1 MSKPL
6 YLEKYPHL
14 FQPLTVGKKKLVYK
28 NRIMVGPMQVSGAY
42 STDANGTIN
51 DYGVDY
57 YTDLA
62 RGGFASCAVPVEVPS
77 HSAHFGTIRLD
88 EKSKGFTFMH
98 ILQRSVHAFGMNT
111 ACEIY
116 HPGICA
122 LAGTCDLMGPSS
134 FMYNGRMVREMTEQ
148 DMEDVAQMYV
158 TAAADAKRAGFD
170 AIMLH
175 YGHGWLMNNFLSPAE
190 QPSYRRLR
198 RLGGEPRALPAHG
211 HQAHP

>member
-148 DMEDVAQMYV
+148 DMEDVA
-158 TAAADAKRAGFD
+158 
-170 AIMLH
+170 
-175 YGHGWLMNNFLSPAE
+175 
-190 QPSYRRLR
+190 
-198 RLGGEPRALPAHG
+198 
-211 HQAHP
+211 